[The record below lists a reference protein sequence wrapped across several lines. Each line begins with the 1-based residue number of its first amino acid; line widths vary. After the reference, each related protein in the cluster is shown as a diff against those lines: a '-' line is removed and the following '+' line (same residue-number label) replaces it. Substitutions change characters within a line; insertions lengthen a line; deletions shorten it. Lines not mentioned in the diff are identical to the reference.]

1 MFIEDPNDLDDIERM
16 IKFNEIAEEYGRHIA
31 AFETAP
37 WVTEYD
43 LLIRAGIELPA
54 PQELDDEALTALLW
68 RIIENLA
75 TRNTFLYDTDHLSDR
90 ALYTKLWEEVLH
102 EPTKDYA
109 TVLDPEEITGLGAW
123 QHCIDMCGCE
133 GDDLLDYWKYYADE
147 QTRQEDAALYTDM
160 QMPPKEPCPYD
171 RDRFLPRSLDEK
183 LRERGELDEWDG
195 PDPDEHTV
203 K

>member
-75 TRNTFLYDTDHLSDR
+75 TRNTFCTIRTIYPTAR
-90 ALYTKLWEEVLH
+90 YTRNSGKKSC
-102 EPTKDYA
+102 TN
-109 TVLDPEEITGLGAW
+109 
-123 QHCIDMCGCE
+123 
-133 GDDLLDYWKYYADE
+133 
-147 QTRQEDAALYTDM
+147 
-160 QMPPKEPCPYD
+160 PPKITPPYSI
-171 RDRFLPRSLDEK
+171 RKRLP
-183 LRERGELDEWDG
+183 G
-195 PDPDEHTV
+195 
-203 K
+203 